1 MGREKEEFGR
11 ISLPKRGVRW
21 LQPPQRHFSE
31 RFVGIGIGGIR
42 SRYTREFFEHYTQHV
57 LAINIWY
64 FLSATISKYRLPC
77 FLYHNKSAFCFA
89 KISNVHVACP
99 IKIPR
104 RCQSNTYIDT
114 MNRSHISHSNSSQFL
129 TLPNIIS
136 FTTPLPFPHAST
148 KRLTLY

>member
-1 MGREKEEFGR
+1 MKGEFGR

-42 SRYTREFFEHYTQHV
+42 GRYTREFFEHYTQHV

-89 KISNVHVACP
+89 KISNVHVAGPTKISRRCP
-99 IKIPR
+99 IQYIHRYNESKSYSTQTPTLSSEL
-104 RCQSNTYIDT
+104 CQISSASQPLFH
-114 MNRSHISHSNSSQFL
+114 SH
-129 TLPNIIS
+129 
-136 FTTPLPFPHAST
+136 TPPPSA
-148 KRLTLY
+148 